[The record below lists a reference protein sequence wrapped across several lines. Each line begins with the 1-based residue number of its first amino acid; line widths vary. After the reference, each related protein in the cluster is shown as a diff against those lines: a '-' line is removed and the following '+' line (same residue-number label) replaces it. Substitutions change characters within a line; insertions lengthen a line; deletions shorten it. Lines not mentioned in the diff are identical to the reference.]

1 VFHLAAHTAVHPD
14 IHPMSDAS
22 ATPAEYDVFI
32 SYSHKDH
39 PWVSSI
45 LAKALRD
52 HGLQVLI
59 DETEFEGGLASIQN
73 MTDAV
78 QKSKRT
84 VAVLTPNWVSSQWTL
99 FEGLLTA
106 QEDPSGARGRLIPI
120 LRQKCEQPKW
130 LSIRSY
136 IDFVDDTAVS
146 RQMARLLRTL
156 GRDATP
162 EEVIAVA
169 PAEKA
174 LLTLPDLMKEDSAV
188 RDALL
193 EYRVRFENVL
203 GRIGRLIAFKAVHDH
218 LHVAQLRCYDAILR
232 DVPRL
237 ASDDAAVDS
246 IDSYAYE
253 LLTIIDE
260 LRKLDE
266 DPIFESSRLT
276 WVATLQRAY
285 DGLIAGVK
293 ARDEKAVRQAARLI
307 DRVLV
312 AEPARIDARL
322 FEVADEMQLHAVGEA
337 VAFVCDRGKT
347 GGMQAEKLAPLE
359 QARDIL
365 ERLDENLEMLVRSH
379 KLWQDVDVVIRRVD
393 TNIDTDTFEL
403 EDEWPELKRSVEALS
418 ASNAEWARKLRE
430 DEKAIDGAIAEKSQ
444 PSMVR
449 FFRRFRQ
456 KAATRFFMLDRD
468 LRAQCGELGNIGRP
482 LATIVE
488 ALR

>member
-1 VFHLAAHTAVHPD
+1 
-14 IHPMSDAS
+14 MSDAS

-32 SYSHKDH
+32 SYSHKDRA
-39 PWVSSI
+39 WVADT
-45 LAKALRD
+45 LTKALRE
-52 HGLQVLI
+52 HGLHVLI
-59 DETEFEGGLASIQN
+59 DDSEFEGGVASIEN
-73 MTDAV
+73 MTGAV

-84 VAVLTPNWVSSQWTL
+84 VAVLTPNWVTSQWTL

-106 QEDPSGARGRLIPI
+106 QEDPTGARGRLVPI

-136 IDFVDDTAVS
+136 IDFIDDAALS
-146 RQMARLLRTL
+146 RQLARLLRTL
-156 GRDATP
+156 GRPTTP
-162 EEVIAVA
+162 EEVIAAA
-169 PAEKA
+169 PAEQA
-174 LLTLPDLMKEDSAV
+174 LLTLPDLMREDTAV

-203 GRIGRLIAFKAVHDH
+203 SRIDRLIAFKAVHDH

-246 IDSYAYE
+246 IDSYGYE
-253 LLTIIDE
+253 LLTIIE
-260 LRKLDE
+260 QLRTLD
-266 DPIFESSRLT
+266 DNPIFASSRLT
-276 WVATLQRAY
+276 WIETLQRAY
-285 DGLIAGVK
+285 DGLVAGVK
-293 ARDEKAVRQAARLI
+293 ARDEKGVRQAARLI

-322 FEVADEMQLHAVGEA
+322 FEVADEMKLAAVSDA
-337 VAFVCDRGKT
+337 VAFVCERGKS
-347 GGMQAEKLAPLE
+347 GGMGGEKLAPLCE
-359 QARDIL
+359 ARDVL
-365 ERLDENLEMLVRSH
+365 ERLDANLDMLVRSH
-379 KLWQDVDVVIRRVD
+379 KLWQDVDVTLRRID
-393 TNIDTDTFEL
+393 TNLETDTFEL
-403 EDEWPELKRSVEALS
+403 EDAWPDLRKSVDALS
-418 ASNAEWARKLRE
+418 ATSAEWARKLRE
-430 DEKAIDGAIAEKSQ
+430 DGKAIETAIAEKSQ

-468 LRAQCGELGNIGRP
+468 LKAQCAELGNIGRP
-482 LATIVE
+482 LASIVE